1 MDQKACDQVM
11 APMRR
16 PCDGCEILDPSTRF
30 IACAAWRGLSNSSRL
45 SCRSQKKSHAAKGP
59 GPFIRPSRPLGKK
72 KGPKIDIFVVL
83 LLTPDPNQR
92 DYNYGGD
99 NKFGT

>member
-1 MDQKACDQVM
+1 MQRKA
-11 APMRR
+11 
-16 PCDGCEILDPSTRF
+16 
-30 IACAAWRGLSNSSRL
+30 
-45 SCRSQKKSHAAKGP
+45 P

-92 DYNYGGD
+92 EYNYGGD